1 RASQRDFVGPSGN
14 VRNRSRAGAFRP
26 PRVGAAT
33 RVASWD
39 AVLVVCLAEARRAV
53 SAPLDRLRGR
63 ADSGTGRRPAT
74 LSRLGWAS
82 VQTLS
87 PQNRILG
94 VLGAVEAGVALWY
107 FTNGRWVS
115 GIIFTIAI
123 AYLVAVYLRRE
134 RKVKGHGGGRRY

>member
-1 RASQRDFVGPSGN
+1 M
-14 VRNRSRAGAFRP
+14 
-26 PRVGAAT
+26 
-33 RVASWD
+33 
-39 AVLVVCLAEARRAV
+39 
-53 SAPLDRLRGR
+53 
-63 ADSGTGRRPAT
+63 
-74 LSRLGWAS
+74 
-82 VQTLS
+82 QTLS